1 MTQPRPDILFVVLD
15 AARAENFSVYGYGK
29 PTTPNLERR
38 ASELAYYDACISA
51 ATWTLPSTASLFTGT
66 YNSTHRLVMDGD
78 RLSERFVSLPELL
91 RQNGYHTAKIT
102 GVVPYVSDFS
112 GLDRGFASSW
122 EAPPPRWKTLLDRVR
137 RFGKAKPVLEPA
149 AADAP
154 DLARIDHELSLEAE
168 AQAHLHGRRTLHGK
182 LSFWASGYYDAGGHA
197 CLQRVRE
204 LWARRGDAPTFAYLH
219 LQETHGEYRPP
230 HRFRKRFIP
239 RDLHSKSW
247 AGVNQRPNL
256 HAVGLAPMDEEDFAV
271 LEGLYDGCI
280 AYMDEELGA
289 LFDDLAT
296 LPGWDDTLVIVTA
309 DHGDCIGRHGV
320 LGHQFVCYEE
330 LLRIPWI
337 VKWPR
342 SVGLTGM
349 QSQLIQ
355 NVDLL
360 PTVCGLLGLEI
371 PAGVES
377 IDHLSAR
384 REFAYA
390 ELLKPFG
397 VTAVRQGL
405 HELAPHYNRA
415 VLAVRGERYKWISY
429 SNHQRDELYDL
440 ARDPREAHN
449 LLGFGGRA
457 ELDAEALRLKKAALA
472 WTPRWRAAAAE
483 IERRVLA
490 GDGCEI
496 SADVEEK
503 LRALG
508 YLD

>member
-1 MTQPRPDILFVVLD
+1 MTAPRPDILFVVLD

-29 PTTPNLERR
+29 PTTPNLERL
-38 ASELAYYDACISA
+38 APELALYDSCISA

-66 YNSTHRLVMDGD
+66 YNSTHRLVIDGD
-78 RLSERFVSLPELL
+78 RLPESYVSLPQLL
-91 RQNGYHTAKIT
+91 QENGYHTAKIT

-112 GLDRGFASSW
+112 GLDRGFAESW
-122 EAPPPRWKTLLDRVR
+122 EAPPPRWRQLLDKLR
-137 RFGKAKPVLEPA
+137 GSGSAEPPPEPA

-154 DLARIDHELSLEAE
+154 DLARIDHDMSLEAE
-168 AQAHLHGRRTLHGK
+168 AAAHLDARRTLRGK
-182 LSFWASGYYDAGGHA
+182 LSFWLSGHYDDGGGA
-197 CLQRVRE
+197 CLGRVRE
-204 LWARRGDAPTFAYLH
+204 LWRARGDAPTFAYLH

-230 HRFRKRFIP
+230 HRFRKRYIP
-239 RDLHSKSW
+239 KELHGKSW
-247 AGVNQRPNL
+247 AAVNQRPNL

-280 AYMDEELGA
+280 AYMDEQLGA
-289 LFDDLAT
+289 LFDDLAQ

-342 SVGLTGM
+342 AMGITGA

-360 PTVCGLLGLEI
+360 PTICGLLGLEI
-371 PAGVES
+371 PSGVEA
-377 IDHLSAR
+377 IDHLNAS

-397 VTAVRQGL
+397 VTAVKQGL
-405 HELAPHYNRA
+405 HELAPHYHRA
-415 VLAVRGERYKWISY
+415 VLAVRGQRYKWIRY

-440 ARDPREAHN
+440 GADPREANN
-449 LLGFGGRA
+449 LLGYGESG
-457 ELDAEALRLKKAALA
+457 ELDGEAQRLKQAVEA
-472 WTPRWRAAAAE
+472 WTPRWRAAAEE
-483 IERRVLA
+483 IEGRVLS
-490 GDGCEI
+490 GEGGEM
-496 SADVEEK
+496 SAEVEEK